1 MKKIR
6 LLFIAILAAALL
18 FFTTACKGPVLD
30 ITWNKLEGSGTYH
43 SLDNTSTIKLTGRV
57 ELSIPNVAT
66 ETMWGKITDWE
77 YVISEGDT
85 IVLDINS
92 ENSYAVLGDY
102 TLDKSEE
109 SITFLWINIET
120 VIPRTGDIYNGA
132 TPDMVT
138 LSLWIIDNNGNQYA
152 LGAEAPFHLTRD

>member
-6 LLFIAILAAALL
+6 LLFIAIVAVAML

-66 ETMWGKITDWE
+66 DTMWGKITDWE
-77 YVISEGDT
+77 YVISDGTT

-92 ENSYAVLGDY
+92 ENSYEVLGDY

-109 SITFLWINIET
+109 NLYFLWLNIET

-138 LSLWIIDNNGNQYA
+138 LSLWIIDNNGNQYV
-152 LGAEAPFHLTRD
+152 LGAQAPFHLTRD